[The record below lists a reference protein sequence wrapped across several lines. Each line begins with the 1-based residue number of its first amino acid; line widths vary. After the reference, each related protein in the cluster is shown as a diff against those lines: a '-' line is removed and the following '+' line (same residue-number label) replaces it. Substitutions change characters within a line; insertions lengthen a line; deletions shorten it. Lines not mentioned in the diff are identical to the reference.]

1 MKPNLQFT
9 LNNLLLLIISS
20 FDLHTHHIHSLYS
33 TKLKMQGS
41 ASTSSSATIDH
52 VTVEII
58 PEETLNL
65 LSSIN
70 SKMESLSISNCI
82 CRLPQHVS
90 KGNEH
95 NYFPKRVSIGPFH
108 RGNAALR
115 AMEVQ
120 KWRYLN
126 ALLSR
131 GGQDTESALDA
142 CIERLRRLE
151 SRARKCYGGGGEGR
165 MIGLGRDEFVEMM
178 LLDGC
183 FIIELLLRFAFR
195 GIRRKDDPCF
205 SSREAFSGVR
215 SDLILAENQ
224 IPFFVV
230 EHLYKVVPLP
240 KDCSSFSL
248 AHLFLL
254 FVRKLIDRPPE
265 GSLPATQDQKFGP
278 FVYHLLDLVRH
289 CYLPATPPLQST
301 ATGEQKNLYS
311 ATQLQA
317 AGIKF
322 RKKALS
328 STDQSI
334 LDITYDDRG
343 VLAIPPIKVE
353 NHTETLFRNIIA
365 LEEYTPHQT
374 TNHYVA
380 SYVYLMKCLIRC
392 KEDVSFLRRKGILI
406 VSGTMG
412 NDEEIVGVF
421 DSLHVKINGEDEE
434 FYYRGLCEKVN
445 RFSNVGMEKKEKK
458 KKKKEVLWQKMGDV
472 YHRTPWGA
480 AVFVVAIL
488 ALVSSLSAALFF
500 AITFLFH
507 HA

>member
-1 MKPNLQFT
+1 
-9 LNNLLLLIISS
+9 
-20 FDLHTHHIHSLYS
+20 
-33 TKLKMQGS
+33 MQGS
-41 ASTSSSATIDH
+41 ASTSNDDH

-58 PEETLNL
+58 PAENNL

-90 KGNEH
+90 EGNEH

-108 RGNAALR
+108 RGIASLR

-131 GGQDTESALDA
+131 GGQDAERSLDA
-142 CIERLRRLE
+142 CIEKLRRLE
-151 SRARKCYGGGGEGR
+151 SRARKCYGEA
-165 MIGLGRDEFVEMM
+165 IGMGRDEFVEMM

-183 FIIELLLRFAFR
+183 FIIELLLKFAFR
-195 GIRRKDDPCF
+195 GLRRKDDPCF
-205 SSREAFSGVR
+205 SSREAFYGVR

-230 EHLYKVVPLP
+230 EHLYKAVPLP
-240 KDCSSFSL
+240 KDCGSFSL
-248 AHLFLL
+248 AYLFLL

-265 GSLPATQDQKFGP
+265 GLAATQDQKFGL

-301 ATGEQKNLYS
+301 GEHKNLYS

-322 RKKALS
+322 RKKELS

-334 LDITYDDRG
+334 LDITYDHTG
-343 VLAIPPIKVE
+343 VLAIPPIKVQS
-353 NHTETLFRNIIA
+353 HTEILFRNIIA
-365 LEEYTPHQT
+365 LEEYTPDQ
-374 TNHYVA
+374 TNHVA
-380 SYVYLMKCLIRC
+380 SYIYLMKCLIRC
-392 KEDVSFLRRKGILI
+392 KQDVSFLRRKGIILQ
-406 VSGTMG
+406 SGTME
-412 NDEEIVGVF
+412 NDEEILRVF
-421 DSLHVKINGEDEE
+421 DGLHVKINVDEE

-445 RFSNVGMEKKEKK
+445 RLSNVGMEK

-480 AVFVVAIL
+480 AAFVVAIL